1 MIATKMSVTIYTKI
15 LENMIKILRNTVLTI
30 SFYSSFY
37 IYNNMFKI
45 RFYIYNR
52 YINNEKFSM
61 HENSFHRVIN
71 DKKFNNHL
79 LANNFLFIIFHII
92 HSRFST
98 RFIVKNIIYNY
109 SYIIV

>member
-1 MIATKMSVTIYTKI
+1 
-15 LENMIKILRNTVLTI
+15 
-30 SFYSSFY
+30 
-37 IYNNMFKI
+37 
-45 RFYIYNR
+45 
-52 YINNEKFSM
+52 M
-61 HENSFHRVIN
+61 HENIFHRVIN